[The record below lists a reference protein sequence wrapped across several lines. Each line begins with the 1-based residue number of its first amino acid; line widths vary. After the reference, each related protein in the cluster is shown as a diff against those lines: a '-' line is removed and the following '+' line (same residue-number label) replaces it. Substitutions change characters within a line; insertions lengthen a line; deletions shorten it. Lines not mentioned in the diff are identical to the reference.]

1 MQFLHNKN
9 VFALLLSQS
18 LQSLAGVLVTIVLM
32 VRVYQMTD
40 SVFLAGLVLSFMSFA
55 SIAASFCISPVLRN
69 LGFKKVLAFA
79 NLLRAIFT
87 ILMAYSVSHNGQV
100 YFWIT
105 LLFVFC
111 FSFAGAFFQPARFA
125 LLPIIVPKEQYV
137 KANGV
142 ISLSNQLFLTAG
154 WGLGGLL
161 TYAVPFELVVGAA
174 ICLFV
179 LSGASISVLLVNE
192 KETEGTV
199 ETASDGNIWRHLM
212 IIPVVRDITVMD
224 MIEALAGSVWS
235 SAILLAF
242 TAAVLHE
249 TEVWWGMFNASYFIG
264 AIVGSVIA
272 IRFSAFFA
280 QNMGYAIVFSSL
292 VMSALTL
299 LFSFSP
305 IPFLCALT
313 CAAMGPFYQVRDIC
327 QETMLQEVIPEQMRI
342 GIIAAKNAIL
352 TPWSGITYSI
362 MGFVAD
368 TAGAKTAFLAAAALY
383 GITFLIALA
392 QPRLLHYKRENRV
405 Q

>member
-55 SIAASFCISPVLRN
+55 SIAASFCISPVLRD
-69 LGFKKVLAFA
+69 LGFKKVLAGA
-79 NLLRAIFT
+79 NLLRAVFT
-87 ILMAYSVSHNGQV
+87 LLMAFSVSHNGQV
-100 YFWIT
+100 FFWVT

-179 LSGASISVLLVNE
+179 LSGASISVLHINE
-192 KETEGTV
+192 EAAEGTA
-199 ETASDGNIWRHLM
+199 EGASARSIWKDLM
-212 IIPVVRDITVMD
+212 IIPIVRDITLMD

-264 AIVGSVIA
+264 AIVGSVVA
-272 IRFSAFFA
+272 IRFSAFFER
-280 QNMGYAIVFSSL
+280 NMGYSIIFCSL

-305 IPFLCALT
+305 IPFLCALA

-327 QETMLQEVIPEQMRI
+327 QETMLQEVIPEQKRI

-352 TPWSGITYSI
+352 APWSGVTYSI
-362 MGFVAD
+362 MGLVAD
-368 TAGAKTAFLAAAALY
+368 AAGAQTAFIASAVLY
-383 GITFLIALA
+383 IMTFFIALA
-392 QPRLLHYKRENRV
+392 QPRLLHYKQESRA
-405 Q
+405 

>member
-1 MQFLHNKN
+1 
-9 VFALLLSQS
+9 
-18 LQSLAGVLVTIVLM
+18 M

-79 NLLRAIFT
+79 NLLRAVFT
-87 ILMAYSVSHNGQV
+87 ILIAYSVSHHGQV
-100 YFWIT
+100 FFWIT

-179 LSGASISVLLVNE
+179 LSGVSISLLHINE
-192 KETEGTV
+192 EETDEKA
-199 ETASDGNIWRHLM
+199 ETASARSIWKDLM

-272 IRFSAFFA
+272 ICFSAFFE
-280 QNMGYAIVFSSL
+280 QNIGYAIMFSSL

-305 IPFLCALT
+305 IPFLCALA

-327 QETMLQEVIPEQMRI
+327 QETVLQEAIPEQKRI
-342 GIIAAKNAIL
+342 GIMAAKNAIL

-362 MGFVAD
+362 MGLVAD
-368 TAGAKTAFLAAAALY
+368 AAGAKTAFITAGVLY
-383 GITFLIALA
+383 GMTFLIALA
-392 QPRLLHYKRENRV
+392 QPRLLHYKRESRA

>member
-79 NLLRAIFT
+79 NLLRAVFT
-87 ILMAYSVSHNGQV
+87 ILIAYSVSHHGQV
-100 YFWIT
+100 FFWIT

-179 LSGASISVLLVNE
+179 LSGVSISLLHINE
-192 KETEGTV
+192 EETDEKA
-199 ETASDGNIWRHLM
+199 ETASARSIWKDLM

-272 IRFSAFFA
+272 ICFSAFFE
-280 QNMGYAIVFSSL
+280 QNIGYAIMFSSL

-305 IPFLCALT
+305 IPFLCALA

-327 QETMLQEVIPEQMRI
+327 QETVLQEAIPEQKRI
-342 GIIAAKNAIL
+342 GIMAAKNAIL

-362 MGFVAD
+362 MGLVAD
-368 TAGAKTAFLAAAALY
+368 AAGAKTAFITAGVLY
-383 GITFLIALA
+383 GMTFLIALA
-392 QPRLLHYKRENRV
+392 QPRLLHYKRESRA

>member
-1 MQFLHNKN
+1 
-9 VFALLLSQS
+9 
-18 LQSLAGVLVTIVLM
+18 M

-79 NLLRAIFT
+79 NLLRAVFT
-87 ILMAYSVSHNGQV
+87 ILMAYSVSHHGQV
-100 YFWIT
+100 FFWIT

-179 LSGASISVLLVNE
+179 LSGVSISLLHVNE
-192 KETEGTV
+192 EETDGKA
-199 ETASDGNIWRHLM
+199 ETASARSIWKDLM

-264 AIVGSVIA
+264 AIVGSIIA
-272 IRFSAFFA
+272 IRFSVFFE
-280 QNMGYAIVFSSL
+280 QNMGYAIMFSSL
-292 VMSALTL
+292 VMSVLTL

-305 IPFLCALT
+305 IPFLCALA

-327 QETMLQEVIPEQMRI
+327 QETVLQEAIPEQKRI
-342 GIIAAKNAIL
+342 GIMAAKNAIL

-362 MGFVAD
+362 MGLVAD
-368 TAGAKTAFLAAAALY
+368 AAGAKMAFITAGVLY
-383 GITFLIALA
+383 GMTFLIALA
-392 QPRLLHYKRENRV
+392 QPRLLHYKRESRA

>member
-9 VFALLLSQS
+9 VFAILLSQS

-55 SIAASFCISPVLRN
+55 SIAASFCISPVLSN
-69 LGFKKVLAFA
+69 LGFKKVLVGA
-79 NLLRAIFT
+79 NLLRAVFT
-87 ILMAYSVSHNGQV
+87 ILMAISVSHHEQD
-100 YFWIT
+100 FIWIT

-142 ISLSNQLFLTAG
+142 VSLSNQLFLTAG

-179 LSGASISVLLVNE
+179 LSGASLNVLHINE
-192 KETEGTV
+192 KTTDGTA
-199 ETASDGNIWRHLM
+199 EKASARSIWKDVM
-212 IIPVVRDITVMD
+212 IIPIVRNITLMD

-242 TAAVLHE
+242 TVAVLHE
-249 TEVWWGMFNASYFIG
+249 TEMWWGIFNASYFIG

-272 IRFSAFFA
+272 IRFSAFFE
-280 QNMGYAIVFSSL
+280 QNMGYAIIFCSL

-305 IPFLCALT
+305 IPFLCALA

-327 QETMLQEVIPEQMRI
+327 QETMLQEVIPEQKRI
-342 GIIAAKNAIL
+342 GIMAAKNAIL
-352 TPWSGITYSI
+352 TPWSGVTYSI
-362 MGFVAD
+362 MGLVAD
-368 TAGAKTAFLAAAALY
+368 AAGAKTAFIAAAALY
-383 GITFLIALA
+383 IMTFFIALA
-392 QPRLLHYKRENRV
+392 QPLLLHYKQES
-405 Q
+405 QA

>member
-18 LQSLAGVLVTIVLM
+18 FQSLAGVLVTIVLM

-40 SVFLAGLVLSFMSFA
+40 SVFLASLILSFMSFA
-55 SIAASFCISPVLRN
+55 SIAASFCVSPVLRI
-69 LGFKKVLAFA
+69 LGFKKVLAGA
-79 NLLRAIFT
+79 NLLRAVFT
-87 ILMAYSVSHNGQV
+87 ILMAYSVTHHGQAF
-100 YFWIT
+100 FWIT
-105 LLFVFC
+105 LLFVLC

-125 LLPIIVPKEQYV
+125 LLPIIVPKKQYV
-137 KANGV
+137 KVNGV

-179 LSGASISVLLVNE
+179 LSAASISVLHVNE
-192 KETEGTV
+192 EEAAGTA
-199 ETASDGNIWRHLM
+199 ETASVRSIWKDLM
-212 IIPVVRDITVMD
+212 IIPIVRDITVMD

-272 IRFSAFFA
+272 IRFSSFFER
-280 QNMGYAIVFSSL
+280 NMGYAIMFSSL

-305 IPFLCALT
+305 VPFLCALA

-327 QETMLQEVIPEQMRI
+327 QETMLQEVIPEQKRI
-342 GIIAAKNAIL
+342 GIMAAKNAIL
-352 TPWSGITYSI
+352 TPWSGVTYSI
-362 MGFVAD
+362 MGLVAD
-368 TAGAKTAFLAAAALY
+368 AAGAKIAFIAAAALY
-383 GITFLIALA
+383 IMTFLIALA
-392 QPRLLHYKRENRV
+392 QPRLIHYRRENRV

>member
-69 LGFKKVLAFA
+69 LGFKKVLVFA
-79 NLLRAIFT
+79 NLLRAVFT
-87 ILMAYSVSHNGQV
+87 ILMAYSVSHHGQV
-100 YFWIT
+100 FFWIT

-179 LSGASISVLLVNE
+179 LSGVSISLLHINE
-192 KETEGTV
+192 EETDEKA
-199 ETASDGNIWRHLM
+199 ETASARSIWKDLM

-272 IRFSAFFA
+272 IRFSAFFE
-280 QNMGYAIVFSSL
+280 QNMGYAIMFSSL

-305 IPFLCALT
+305 IPFLCALA

-327 QETMLQEVIPEQMRI
+327 QETVLQEAIPEQKRI
-342 GIIAAKNAIL
+342 GIMAAKNAIL

-362 MGFVAD
+362 MGLVAD
-368 TAGAKTAFLAAAALY
+368 AAGAKTAFITAGVLY
-383 GITFLIALA
+383 GMTFLIALA
-392 QPRLLHYKRENRV
+392 QPRLLHYKRESRA

>member
-1 MQFLHNKN
+1 MQFLLNKN

-79 NLLRAIFT
+79 NLLRAVFT

-199 ETASDGNIWRHLM
+199 ETASDENIWRHLM

-305 IPFLCALT
+305 IPFLCALA

-327 QETMLQEVIPEQMRI
+327 QETMLQEVIPEQMRV

-368 TAGAKTAFLAAAALY
+368 MAGAKTAFLAAAALY

>member
-1 MQFLHNKN
+1 MQFLHNKH

-55 SIAASFCISPVLRN
+55 SIAASFCISAVLRN
-69 LGFKKVLAFA
+69 LGFKKVLAGA
-79 NLLRAIFT
+79 NLLRAAFT
-87 ILMAYSVSHNGQV
+87 TLMAFSVTHHGQIF
-100 YFWIT
+100 FWVT

-111 FSFAGAFFQPARFA
+111 FSFTGAFFQPARFA
-125 LLPIIVPKEQYV
+125 LLPMIVSKEQYV

-174 ICLFV
+174 FFLFV
-179 LSGASISVLLVNE
+179 LSGASICLLQVNE
-192 KETEGTV
+192 EVADGTA
-199 ETASDGNIWRHLM
+199 ESASIRNIWKDVMVIR
-212 IIPVVRDITVMD
+212 IVRDITLMD

-242 TAAVLHE
+242 TVAVLHE
-249 TEVWWGMFNASYFIG
+249 TEVWWGMFNASYFVG

-272 IRFSAFFA
+272 IRFSAFFERK
-280 QNMGYAIVFSSL
+280 MGFAIMFSSL
-292 VMSALTL
+292 VMSMLTL

-305 IPFLCALT
+305 IPFLCALA

-327 QETMLQEVIPEQMRI
+327 QETVLQEVIPKQKRI
-342 GIIAAKNAIL
+342 GIMAAKNAIL
-352 TPWSGITYSI
+352 TPWSGVTYSI
-362 MGFVAD
+362 MGLVAD
-368 TAGAKTAFLAAAALY
+368 TAGAKTVFVAAAALY
-383 GITFLIALA
+383 GITFFIALA
-392 QPRLLHYKRENRV
+392 QPRLLHYRRENST

>member
-1 MQFLHNKN
+1 
-9 VFALLLSQS
+9 
-18 LQSLAGVLVTIVLM
+18 M

-69 LGFKKVLAFA
+69 LGFKKVLVFA
-79 NLLRAIFT
+79 NLLRAVFT
-87 ILMAYSVSHNGQV
+87 ILMAYSVSHHGQV
-100 YFWIT
+100 FFWIT

-179 LSGASISVLLVNE
+179 LSGVSISLLHINE
-192 KETEGTV
+192 EETDEKAETV
-199 ETASDGNIWRHLM
+199 SARSIWKDLM

-264 AIVGSVIA
+264 AIVGSIIA
-272 IRFSAFFA
+272 IRFSVFFE
-280 QNMGYAIVFSSL
+280 QNMGYAIMFSSL
-292 VMSALTL
+292 VMSVLTL

-305 IPFLCALT
+305 IPFLCALA

-327 QETMLQEVIPEQMRI
+327 QETVLQEAIPEQKRI
-342 GIIAAKNAIL
+342 GIMAAKNAIL

-362 MGFVAD
+362 MGLVAD
-368 TAGAKTAFLAAAALY
+368 AAGAKMAFITAGVLY
-383 GITFLIALA
+383 GMTFLIALA
-392 QPRLLHYKRENRV
+392 QPRLLHYKRESRA

>member
-69 LGFKKVLAFA
+69 LGFKKVLVFA
-79 NLLRAIFT
+79 NLLRAVFT
-87 ILMAYSVSHNGQV
+87 ILMAYSVSHHGQV
-100 YFWIT
+100 FFWIT

-154 WGLGGLL
+154 WGIGGLL
-161 TYAVPFELVVGAA
+161 TYVVPFELVVGAA

-179 LSGASISVLLVNE
+179 LSGVSISLLHVNE
-192 KETEGTV
+192 EETDGKA
-199 ETASDGNIWRHLM
+199 ETASARSIWKDLM

-272 IRFSAFFA
+272 IRFSAFFE
-280 QNMGYAIVFSSL
+280 QNMGYAIMFSSL

-305 IPFLCALT
+305 IPFLCALACT
-313 CAAMGPFYQVRDIC
+313 AMGPFYQVRDIC
-327 QETMLQEVIPEQMRI
+327 QETVLQEAIPEHKRI
-342 GIIAAKNAIL
+342 GIMAAKNAIL

-362 MGFVAD
+362 MGLVAD
-368 TAGAKTAFLAAAALY
+368 AAGAKTAFITAGVLY
-383 GITFLIALA
+383 GMTFLIALA
-392 QPRLLHYKRENRV
+392 QPRLLHYKRESRA

>member
-69 LGFKKVLAFA
+69 LGFKKVLVFA
-79 NLLRAIFT
+79 NLLRAVFT
-87 ILMAYSVSHNGQV
+87 ILMAYSVSHHGQV
-100 YFWIT
+100 FFWIT

-179 LSGASISVLLVNE
+179 LSGVSISLLHINE
-192 KETEGTV
+192 EETDEKA
-199 ETASDGNIWRHLM
+199 ETASARSIWKDLM

-272 IRFSAFFA
+272 ICFSAFFE
-280 QNMGYAIVFSSL
+280 QNIGYAIMFSSL

-305 IPFLCALT
+305 IPFLCALA

-327 QETMLQEVIPEQMRI
+327 QETVLQEAIPEQKRI
-342 GIIAAKNAIL
+342 GIMAAKNAIL

-362 MGFVAD
+362 MGLVAD
-368 TAGAKTAFLAAAALY
+368 AAGAKTAFITAGVLY
-383 GITFLIALA
+383 GMTFLIALA
-392 QPRLLHYKRENRV
+392 QPRLLHYKRESRA

>member
-1 MQFLHNKN
+1 M
-9 VFALLLSQS
+9 LSQS
-18 LQSLAGVLVTIVLM
+18 FQSLAGVLVTIVLM

-40 SVFLAGLVLSFMSFA
+40 SVFLASLILSFMSFA
-55 SIAASFCISPVLRN
+55 SIAASFCVSPVLRI
-69 LGFKKVLAFA
+69 LGFKKVLAGA
-79 NLLRAIFT
+79 NLLRAVFT
-87 ILMAYSVSHNGQV
+87 ILMAYSVTHHGQAF
-100 YFWIT
+100 FWIT
-105 LLFVFC
+105 LLFVLC

-125 LLPIIVPKEQYV
+125 LLPIIVPKKQYV
-137 KANGV
+137 KVNGV

-179 LSGASISVLLVNE
+179 LSAASISVLHVNE
-192 KETEGTV
+192 EEAAGTA
-199 ETASDGNIWRHLM
+199 ETASVRSIWKDLM
-212 IIPVVRDITVMD
+212 IIPIVRDITVMD

-272 IRFSAFFA
+272 IRFSSFFER
-280 QNMGYAIVFSSL
+280 NMGYAIMFSSL

-305 IPFLCALT
+305 VPFLCALA

-327 QETMLQEVIPEQMRI
+327 QETMLQEVIPEQKRI
-342 GIIAAKNAIL
+342 GIMAAKNAIL
-352 TPWSGITYSI
+352 TPWSGVTYSI
-362 MGFVAD
+362 MGLVAD
-368 TAGAKTAFLAAAALY
+368 AAGAKIAFIAAAALY
-383 GITFLIALA
+383 IMTFLIALA
-392 QPRLLHYKRENRV
+392 QPRLIHYRRENRV

>member
-69 LGFKKVLAFA
+69 LGFKKVLVFA
-79 NLLRAIFT
+79 NLLRAVFT
-87 ILMAYSVSHNGQV
+87 ILMAYSVSHHGQV
-100 YFWIT
+100 FFWIT

-179 LSGASISVLLVNE
+179 LSGVSISLLHINE
-192 KETEGTV
+192 EETDEKA
-199 ETASDGNIWRHLM
+199 ETASARSIWKDLM

-272 IRFSAFFA
+272 IRFSAFFE
-280 QNMGYAIVFSSL
+280 QNMGYAIMFSSL

-305 IPFLCALT
+305 IPFLCALA
-313 CAAMGPFYQVRDIC
+313 CAAMGPFYQLRDIC
-327 QETMLQEVIPEQMRI
+327 QETVLQEAIPEQKRI
-342 GIIAAKNAIL
+342 GIMAAKNAIL

-362 MGFVAD
+362 MGLVAD
-368 TAGAKTAFLAAAALY
+368 AAGAKTAFITAGVLY
-383 GITFLIALA
+383 GMTFLIALL
-392 QPRLLHYKRENRV
+392 QPRLLHYKRESRA

>member
-1 MQFLHNKN
+1 
-9 VFALLLSQS
+9 
-18 LQSLAGVLVTIVLM
+18 
-32 VRVYQMTD
+32 MTD

-69 LGFKKVLAFA
+69 LGFKKVLVFA
-79 NLLRAIFT
+79 NLQRAVFT
-87 ILMAYSVSHNGQV
+87 ILMAYSVSHHGQV
-100 YFWIT
+100 FFWIT

-179 LSGASISVLLVNE
+179 LSGVSISLLHINE
-192 KETEGTV
+192 EETDEKA
-199 ETASDGNIWRHLM
+199 ETASARSIWKDLM

-264 AIVGSVIA
+264 AIVGSIIA
-272 IRFSAFFA
+272 IRFSVFFE
-280 QNMGYAIVFSSL
+280 QNMGYAIMFSSL
-292 VMSALTL
+292 VMSVLTL

-305 IPFLCALT
+305 IPLLCALT

-327 QETMLQEVIPEQMRI
+327 QETVLQEAIPEQKRI
-342 GIIAAKNAIL
+342 GIMAAKNAIL

-362 MGFVAD
+362 MGLVAD
-368 TAGAKTAFLAAAALY
+368 AAGAKMAFITAGVLY
-383 GITFLIALA
+383 GMTFLIALA
-392 QPRLLHYKRENRV
+392 QPRLLHYKRESRA

>member
-1 MQFLHNKN
+1 
-9 VFALLLSQS
+9 
-18 LQSLAGVLVTIVLM
+18 M

-69 LGFKKVLAFA
+69 LGFKKVLVFA
-79 NLLRAIFT
+79 NLLRAVFT
-87 ILMAYSVSHNGQV
+87 ILMAYSVSHHGQV
-100 YFWIT
+100 FFWIT

-179 LSGASISVLLVNE
+179 LSGVSISLLHINE
-192 KETEGTV
+192 EETDEKA
-199 ETASDGNIWRHLM
+199 ETASARSIWKDLM

-272 IRFSAFFA
+272 IRFSAFFE
-280 QNMGYAIVFSSL
+280 QNMGYAIMFSSL

-305 IPFLCALT
+305 IPFLCALA

-327 QETMLQEVIPEQMRI
+327 QETVLQEAIPEQKRI
-342 GIIAAKNAIL
+342 GIMAAKNAIL

-362 MGFVAD
+362 MGLVAD
-368 TAGAKTAFLAAAALY
+368 AAGAKTAFITAGVLY
-383 GITFLIALA
+383 GMTFLIALA
-392 QPRLLHYKRENRV
+392 QPRLLHYKRESRA

>member
-1 MQFLHNKN
+1 
-9 VFALLLSQS
+9 
-18 LQSLAGVLVTIVLM
+18 
-32 VRVYQMTD
+32 MTD

-55 SIAASFCISPVLRN
+55 SIAASFCISPVLSN
-69 LGFKKVLAFA
+69 LGFKKVLVGA
-79 NLLRAIFT
+79 NLLRAVFT
-87 ILMAYSVSHNGQV
+87 ILMAISVSHHEQD
-100 YFWIT
+100 FIWIT

-142 ISLSNQLFLTAG
+142 VSLSNQLFLTAG

-179 LSGASISVLLVNE
+179 LSGASLNVLHINE
-192 KETEGTV
+192 KTTDG
-199 ETASDGNIWRHLM
+199 TASVRSIWKDLM
-212 IIPVVRDITVMD
+212 IIPIVRDITVMD
-224 MIEALAGSVWS
+224 MLEALAGSVWS

-272 IRFSAFFA
+272 IRFSSFFER
-280 QNMGYAIVFSSL
+280 NMGYAIMFSSL

-305 IPFLCALT
+305 VPFLCALA

-327 QETMLQEVIPEQMRI
+327 QETMLQEVIPEQKRI
-342 GIIAAKNAIL
+342 GIMAAKNAIL
-352 TPWSGITYSI
+352 TPWSGVTYSI
-362 MGFVAD
+362 MGLVAD
-368 TAGAKTAFLAAAALY
+368 AAGAKIAFIAAAALY
-383 GITFLIALA
+383 IMTFLIALA
-392 QPRLLHYKRENRV
+392 QPRLVHYRRENRV

>member
-1 MQFLHNKN
+1 
-9 VFALLLSQS
+9 
-18 LQSLAGVLVTIVLM
+18 M

-69 LGFKKVLAFA
+69 LGFKKVLVFA
-79 NLLRAIFT
+79 NLLRAVFT
-87 ILMAYSVSHNGQV
+87 ILMAYSVSHHGQV
-100 YFWIT
+100 FFWIT

-137 KANGV
+137 KVNGV

-179 LSGASISVLLVNE
+179 LSGVSISLLHINE
-192 KETEGTV
+192 EETDEKA
-199 ETASDGNIWRHLM
+199 ETASARSIWKDLM

-264 AIVGSVIA
+264 AIVGSIIA
-272 IRFSAFFA
+272 IRFSVFFE
-280 QNMGYAIVFSSL
+280 QNMGYAIMFSSL
-292 VMSALTL
+292 VMSVLTL

-305 IPFLCALT
+305 IPLLCALT

-327 QETMLQEVIPEQMRI
+327 QETVLQEAIPEQKRI
-342 GIIAAKNAIL
+342 GIMAAKNAIL

-362 MGFVAD
+362 MGLVAD
-368 TAGAKTAFLAAAALY
+368 AAGAKMAFITAGVLY
-383 GITFLIALA
+383 GMTFLIALA
-392 QPRLLHYKRENRV
+392 QPRLLHYKRESRA

>member
-40 SVFLAGLVLSFMSFA
+40 SVFLASLVLSFMSFA
-55 SIAASFCISPVLRN
+55 SIAASFCISSVLRN

-79 NLLRAIFT
+79 NLLRAVFT
-87 ILMAYSVSHNGQV
+87 ILMAYSVSHHGQV
-100 YFWIT
+100 FFWIT

-179 LSGASISVLLVNE
+179 LSGVSISLLHVNE
-192 KETEGTV
+192 EETDGKA
-199 ETASDGNIWRHLM
+199 ETASARSIWKDLM

-272 IRFSAFFA
+272 IHFSAFFE
-280 QNMGYAIVFSSL
+280 QNMGYAIMFSSL
-292 VMSALTL
+292 VMSVLTL

-305 IPFLCALT
+305 IPFLCALA

-327 QETMLQEVIPEQMRI
+327 QETVLQEAIPEQKRI
-342 GIIAAKNAIL
+342 GIMAAKNAIL

-362 MGFVAD
+362 MGLVAD
-368 TAGAKTAFLAAAALY
+368 AAGAKTAFITAGVLY
-383 GITFLIALA
+383 GMTFLIALA
-392 QPRLLHYKRENRV
+392 QPRLLHYKRES
-405 Q
+405 

>member
-1 MQFLHNKN
+1 
-9 VFALLLSQS
+9 
-18 LQSLAGVLVTIVLM
+18 M

-69 LGFKKVLAFA
+69 LGFKKVLVFA
-79 NLLRAIFT
+79 NLLRAVFT
-87 ILMAYSVSHNGQV
+87 ILMAYSVSHHGQV
-100 YFWIT
+100 FFWIT

-161 TYAVPFELVVGAA
+161 TYVVPFELVVGAA

-179 LSGASISVLLVNE
+179 LSGGSISLLHINE
-192 KETEGTV
+192 EETDEKA
-199 ETASDGNIWRHLM
+199 ETASARSIWKDLM

-264 AIVGSVIA
+264 AIVGSIIA
-272 IRFSAFFA
+272 IRFSVFFE
-280 QNMGYAIVFSSL
+280 QNMGYAIMFSSL
-292 VMSALTL
+292 VMSVLTL

-305 IPFLCALT
+305 IPLLCALA

-327 QETMLQEVIPEQMRI
+327 QETVLQEAIPEQKRI
-342 GIIAAKNAIL
+342 GIMAAKNAIL

-362 MGFVAD
+362 MGLVAD
-368 TAGAKTAFLAAAALY
+368 AAGAKMAFITAGVLY
-383 GITFLIALA
+383 GMTFLIALA
-392 QPRLLHYKRENRV
+392 QPRLLHYKRESRA

>member
-55 SIAASFCISPVLRN
+55 SIAASFYISPVLRN

-79 NLLRAIFT
+79 NLLRAVFT
-87 ILMAYSVSHNGQV
+87 ILMAYSVSHHGQV
-100 YFWIT
+100 FFWIT

-179 LSGASISVLLVNE
+179 LSGVSISLLHVNE
-192 KETEGTV
+192 EETDGKA
-199 ETASDGNIWRHLM
+199 ETASARSIWKDLM

-272 IRFSAFFA
+272 IHFSAFFE
-280 QNMGYAIVFSSL
+280 QNMGYAIMFSSL
-292 VMSALTL
+292 VMSVLTL

-305 IPFLCALT
+305 IPFLCALA

-327 QETMLQEVIPEQMRI
+327 QETVLQEAIPEQKRI
-342 GIIAAKNAIL
+342 GIMAAKNAIL

-362 MGFVAD
+362 MGLVAD
-368 TAGAKTAFLAAAALY
+368 AAGAKTAFITAGVLY
-383 GITFLIALA
+383 GMTFLIALA
-392 QPRLLHYKRENRV
+392 QPRLLHYKRESRA

>member
-18 LQSLAGVLVTIVLM
+18 FQSLAGVLVTIVLM

-40 SVFLAGLVLSFMSFA
+40 SVFLASLILSFMSFA
-55 SIAASFCISPVLRN
+55 SIAASFCVSPVLRI
-69 LGFKKVLAFA
+69 LGFKKVLAGA
-79 NLLRAIFT
+79 NLLRAVFT
-87 ILMAYSVSHNGQV
+87 ILMAYSVTHHGQAF
-100 YFWIT
+100 FWIT
-105 LLFVFC
+105 LLFVLC

-125 LLPIIVPKEQYV
+125 LLPIIVPKKQYV
-137 KANGV
+137 KVNGV

-179 LSGASISVLLVNE
+179 LSAASISVLHVNE
-192 KETEGTV
+192 EEAAGTA
-199 ETASDGNIWRHLM
+199 ETASVRSIWKDLM
-212 IIPVVRDITVMD
+212 IIPIVRDITVMD

-272 IRFSAFFA
+272 IRFSSFFER
-280 QNMGYAIVFSSL
+280 NMGYAIMFSSL

-305 IPFLCALT
+305 VPFICALA

-327 QETMLQEVIPEQMRI
+327 QETMLQEVIPEQKRI
-342 GIIAAKNAIL
+342 GIMAAKNAIL
-352 TPWSGITYSI
+352 TPWSGVTYSI
-362 MGFVAD
+362 MGLVAD
-368 TAGAKTAFLAAAALY
+368 AAGAKIAFIAAAALY
-383 GITFLIALA
+383 IMTFLIALA
-392 QPRLLHYKRENRV
+392 QPRLIHYRRENRV

>member
-69 LGFKKVLAFA
+69 LGFKKVLVFA
-79 NLLRAIFT
+79 NLLRAVFT
-87 ILMAYSVSHNGQV
+87 ILMAYSVSHHGQV
-100 YFWIT
+100 FFWIT

-137 KANGV
+137 KVNGV

-179 LSGASISVLLVNE
+179 LSGVSISLLHINE
-192 KETEGTV
+192 EETDEKA
-199 ETASDGNIWRHLM
+199 ETASARSIWKDLM

-264 AIVGSVIA
+264 AIVGSIIA
-272 IRFSAFFA
+272 IRFSVFFE
-280 QNMGYAIVFSSL
+280 QNMGYAIMFSSL
-292 VMSALTL
+292 VMSVLTL

-305 IPFLCALT
+305 IPLLCALT

-327 QETMLQEVIPEQMRI
+327 QETVLQEAIPEQKRI
-342 GIIAAKNAIL
+342 GIMAAKNAIL

-362 MGFVAD
+362 MGLVAD
-368 TAGAKTAFLAAAALY
+368 AAGAKMAFITAGVLY
-383 GITFLIALA
+383 GMTFLIALA
-392 QPRLLHYKRENRV
+392 QPRLLHYKRESRA

>member
-1 MQFLHNKN
+1 
-9 VFALLLSQS
+9 
-18 LQSLAGVLVTIVLM
+18 M

-69 LGFKKVLAFA
+69 LGFKKVLVFA
-79 NLLRAIFT
+79 NLLRAVFT
-87 ILMAYSVSHNGQV
+87 ILMAYSVSHHGQV
-100 YFWIT
+100 FFWIT

-137 KANGV
+137 KVNGV

-154 WGLGGLL
+154 WGIGGLL

-179 LSGASISVLLVNE
+179 LSGVSISLLHINE
-192 KETEGTV
+192 EETDEKA
-199 ETASDGNIWRHLM
+199 ETASARSIWKDLM

-264 AIVGSVIA
+264 AIVGSIIA
-272 IRFSAFFA
+272 IRFSVFFE
-280 QNMGYAIVFSSL
+280 QNMGYAIMFSSL
-292 VMSALTL
+292 VMSVLTL

-305 IPFLCALT
+305 IPLLCALT

-327 QETMLQEVIPEQMRI
+327 QETVLQEAIPEQKRI
-342 GIIAAKNAIL
+342 GIMAAKNAIL

-362 MGFVAD
+362 MGLVAD
-368 TAGAKTAFLAAAALY
+368 AAGAKMAFITAGVLY
-383 GITFLIALA
+383 GMTFLIALA
-392 QPRLLHYKRENRV
+392 QPRLLHYKRESRA

>member
-18 LQSLAGVLVTIVLM
+18 FQSLAGVLVTIVLM

-40 SVFLAGLVLSFMSFA
+40 SVFLASLILSFMSFA
-55 SIAASFCISPVLRN
+55 SIAASFCVSPVLRI
-69 LGFKKVLAFA
+69 LGFKKVLAGA
-79 NLLRAIFT
+79 NLLRAVFT
-87 ILMAYSVSHNGQV
+87 ILMAYSVTHHGQAF
-100 YFWIT
+100 FWIT

-125 LLPIIVPKEQYV
+125 LLPIIVPKKQYV

-174 ICLFV
+174 ICLLV
-179 LSGASISVLLVNE
+179 LSGASISVLHVNE
-192 KETEGTV
+192 EEAAGTA
-199 ETASDGNIWRHLM
+199 ETASVRSIWKDLM
-212 IIPVVRDITVMD
+212 IIPIVRDITVMD
-224 MIEALAGSVWS
+224 MIEAFAGSVWS

-272 IRFSAFFA
+272 IRFSSFFER
-280 QNMGYAIVFSSL
+280 NMGYAIMFSSL

-305 IPFLCALT
+305 VPFLCALA

-327 QETMLQEVIPEQMRI
+327 QETMLQEVIPEQKRI
-342 GIIAAKNAIL
+342 GIMAAKNAIL
-352 TPWSGITYSI
+352 TPWSGVTYFI
-362 MGFVAD
+362 MGLVAD
-368 TAGAKTAFLAAAALY
+368 AAGAKIAFIAAAALY
-383 GITFLIALA
+383 IMTFLIALA
-392 QPRLLHYKRENRV
+392 QPRLVHYRRENRV

>member
-69 LGFKKVLAFA
+69 LGFKKVLVFA
-79 NLLRAIFT
+79 NLLRAVFT
-87 ILMAYSVSHNGQV
+87 ILMAYSVSHHGQV
-100 YFWIT
+100 FFWIT

-161 TYAVPFELVVGAA
+161 TYVVPFELVVGAA

-179 LSGASISVLLVNE
+179 LSGGSISLLHINE
-192 KETEGTV
+192 EETDEKA
-199 ETASDGNIWRHLM
+199 ETASARSIWKDLM

-264 AIVGSVIA
+264 AIVGSIIA
-272 IRFSAFFA
+272 IRFSVFFE
-280 QNMGYAIVFSSL
+280 QNMGYAIMFSSL
-292 VMSALTL
+292 VMSVLTL

-305 IPFLCALT
+305 IPLLCALA

-327 QETMLQEVIPEQMRI
+327 QETVLQEAIPEQKRI
-342 GIIAAKNAIL
+342 GIMAAKNAIL

-362 MGFVAD
+362 MGLVAD
-368 TAGAKTAFLAAAALY
+368 AAGAKMAFITAGVLY
-383 GITFLIALA
+383 GMTFLIALA
-392 QPRLLHYKRENRV
+392 QPRLLHYKRESRA

>member
-1 MQFLHNKN
+1 MHNKN

-69 LGFKKVLAFA
+69 LGFKKVLVFA
-79 NLLRAIFT
+79 NLLRAVFT
-87 ILMAYSVSHNGQV
+87 ILMAYSVSHHGQV
-100 YFWIT
+100 FFWIT

-179 LSGASISVLLVNE
+179 LSGVSISLLHINE
-192 KETEGTV
+192 EETDEKA
-199 ETASDGNIWRHLM
+199 ETASARSIWKDLM

-264 AIVGSVIA
+264 AIAGSIIA
-272 IRFSAFFA
+272 IRFSAFFE
-280 QNMGYAIVFSSL
+280 QNMGYAIMFSSL
-292 VMSALTL
+292 VMSVLTL

-305 IPFLCALT
+305 IPFLCALA

-327 QETMLQEVIPEQMRI
+327 QETVLQEAIPEQRRI
-342 GIIAAKNAIL
+342 GIMAAKNAIL

-362 MGFVAD
+362 MGLVAD
-368 TAGAKTAFLAAAALY
+368 AAGAKMAFITAGVLY
-383 GITFLIALA
+383 GMTFLIALA
-392 QPRLLHYKRENRV
+392 QPRLLHYKRESRA

>member
-69 LGFKKVLAFA
+69 LGFKKVLVFA
-79 NLLRAIFT
+79 NLLRAVFT
-87 ILMAYSVSHNGQV
+87 ILMAYSVSHHGQV
-100 YFWIT
+100 FFWIT

-179 LSGASISVLLVNE
+179 LSGVSISLLHINE
-192 KETEGTV
+192 EETDEKAETV
-199 ETASDGNIWRHLM
+199 SARSIWKDLM

-264 AIVGSVIA
+264 AIVGSIIA
-272 IRFSAFFA
+272 IRFSVFFE
-280 QNMGYAIVFSSL
+280 QNMGYAIMFSSL
-292 VMSALTL
+292 VMSVLTL

-305 IPFLCALT
+305 IPFLCALA

-327 QETMLQEVIPEQMRI
+327 QETVLQEAIPEQKRI
-342 GIIAAKNAIL
+342 GIMAAKNAIL

-362 MGFVAD
+362 MGLVAD
-368 TAGAKTAFLAAAALY
+368 AAGAKMAFITAGVLY
-383 GITFLIALA
+383 GMTFLIALA
-392 QPRLLHYKRENRV
+392 QPRLLHYKRESRA

>member
-1 MQFLHNKN
+1 
-9 VFALLLSQS
+9 
-18 LQSLAGVLVTIVLM
+18 M

-79 NLLRAIFT
+79 NLLRAVFT

-100 YFWIT
+100 YFWLT

-125 LLPIIVPKEQYV
+125 LVPIIVPKEQYV

-192 KETEGTV
+192 KEIAGTV
-199 ETASDGNIWRHLM
+199 ETASRGNIWKCLM
-212 IIPVVRDITVMD
+212 IIPVVRDITIMD
-224 MIEALAGSVWS
+224 IIEALAGSVWS

-249 TEVWWGMFNASYFIG
+249 TEVWWGMLNASYFIG

-305 IPFLCALT
+305 IPFLCALA

-342 GIIAAKNAIL
+342 GIMAAKNAIL

-368 TAGAKTAFLAAAALY
+368 AAGAKTAFLAAAALY
-383 GITFLIALA
+383 GMTFLIALA